1 VTSVGRSIAD
11 GGTGGTADP
20 VLRAKYSDFCSARVA
35 EVLLSLSPDEMY
47 LLAEEAARRSGGGLP
62 ERPLGYED
70 MVRLATEHLSSR
82 LGLPTFEAFA
92 AAYRENP
99 DHFDREMLGLWQG
112 DADPAG

>member
-1 VTSVGRSIAD
+1 MTSVGRSIAD
-11 GGTGGTADP
+11 GGAGGTADP

-47 LLAEEAARRSGGGLP
+47 LLAEEAARKSGEGLP
-62 ERPLGYED
+62 EGPLGFED

-99 DHFDREMLGLWQG
+99 AQFDRDMLGLWQR
-112 DADPAG
+112 DTRPEE